1 MSRIYTS
8 LKSAFSKYD
17 DSTLSNRLDN
27 IEEDIQ
33 NIGTMQSTGISNLS
47 TILHSGDSF
56 VLPSV
61 LYLNF
66 IQISVFDINS
76 SVILQKNG
84 TPLVEIKFDPNDF
97 QIDTNTLQPDE
108 CVNYIKILPNNSI
121 ILQGD
126 ILTLGDT
133 ETNSTLQLYF
143 SDQINNMI
151 SETNRFRIVDSNI
164 FRKLNNELLLDE
176 IFD

>member
-1 MSRIYTS
+1 M
-8 LKSAFSKYD
+8 
-17 DSTLSNRLDN
+17 
-27 IEEDIQ
+27 
-33 NIGTMQSTGISNLS
+33 
-47 TILHSGDSF
+47 
-56 VLPSV
+56 
-61 LYLNF
+61 
-66 IQISVFDINS
+66 
-76 SVILQKNG
+76 
-84 TPLVEIKFDPNDF
+84 
-97 QIDTNTLQPDE
+97 
-108 CVNYIKILPNNSI
+108 

-143 SDQINNMI
+143 SDQVNNMI

>member
-1 MSRIYTS
+1 MPRIYTS
-8 LKSAFSKYD
+8 LQSAFSPYD
-17 DSTLSNRLDN
+17 DNTINNRLDN

-33 NIGTMQSTGISNLS
+33 NIENMQSTGISNLS

-66 IQISVFDINS
+66 IQISVFDINR
-76 SVILQKNG
+76 SVILYKNG
-84 TPLVEIKFDPNDF
+84 TQFIEIKFDQNDF
-97 QIDTNTLQPDE
+97 QVDTNTLQPDK
-108 CVNYIKILPNNSI
+108 CVNYIKNLPINSM

-133 ETNSTLQLYF
+133 ITNSTLKLYF
-143 SDQINNMI
+143 SDEINNMI
-151 SETNRFRIVDSNI
+151 SEINNFIIVDSNI
-164 FRKLNNELLLDE
+164 FRKCNNELLLDE